1 MENIT
6 NIPKL
11 HVRNLVRRSSRHS
24 TKYHGVRRRP
34 WGRYAAEIRNPNT
47 KQRHWLGTF
56 DTAEEAALAYDISSI
71 AFCGIENARTNF
83 VYPFSSFP
91 SPYNNSTAPPSPP
104 PLPPPPSPPST
115 PELEVVE
122 NNCMKIEMND
132 DINDDDE
139 SLVIASILQSFRYT
153 NTLDK
158 LAL

>member
-1 MENIT
+1 MENIAT
-6 NIPKL
+6 DIPQL
-11 HVRNLVRRSSRHS
+11 HFRNLRRSSRHS
-24 TKYHGVRRRP
+24 TKYHGVRKRP

-56 DTAEEAALAYDISSI
+56 DTAEEAAFAYDISSI

-91 SPYNNSTAPPSPP
+91 SLYNSPAPAPPSPS
-104 PLPPPPSPPST
+104 PLPPPPPPST

-122 NNCMKIEMND
+122 NNNCMEIEMND
-132 DINDDDE
+132 DDDDE
-139 SLVIASILQSFRYT
+139 SLVIASILQSFCHS

>member
-6 NIPKL
+6 NIPQL

-83 VYPFSSFP
+83 LYQSFP
-91 SPYNNSTAPPSPP
+91 LPYNHSSAPPSPP
-104 PLPPPPSPPST
+104 PLPPPPPST

-122 NNCMKIEMND
+122 NNYMEIEMNND
-132 DINDDDE
+132 DKDDDE

>member
-6 NIPKL
+6 NIPQL

-34 WGRYAAEIRNPNT
+34 WGRFAAEIRNPNT
-47 KQRHWLGTF
+47 KLRHWLGTF

-91 SPYNNSTAPPSPP
+91 SPYNNSPA
-104 PLPPPPSPPST
+104 PPPPPPPPPPST

-122 NNCMKIEMND
+122 NNCMEIEMND
-132 DINDDDE
+132 NNNDDE
-139 SLVIASILQSFRYT
+139 SLVIASILQSFCHT
-153 NTLDK
+153 HTLDK

>member
-1 MENIT
+1 MENI
-6 NIPKL
+6 PHL
-11 HVRNLVRRSSRHS
+11 HVRRRSSRHS

-56 DTAEEAALAYDISSI
+56 DTAEEAAFAYDISSI
-71 AFCGIENARTNF
+71 AFCGIQNARTNF

-91 SPYNNSTAPPSPP
+91 NPPAPSPP
-104 PLPPPPSPPST
+104 PPPSV
-115 PELEVVE
+115 PELEVLE
-122 NNCMKIEMND
+122 NNIEM
-132 DINDDDE
+132 NDDDE
-139 SLVIASILQSFRYT
+139 SLVIASILQSFVHT

>member
-6 NIPKL
+6 NIPQL

-34 WGRYAAEIRNPNT
+34 WGRFAAEIRNPNT

-91 SPYNNSTAPPSPP
+91 SPYNNY
-104 PLPPPPSPPST
+104 PPPPPPPPPST

-122 NNCMKIEMND
+122 NNCMEIEMN
-132 DINDDDE
+132 DDE
-139 SLVIASILQSFRYT
+139 SLVIASILQSFCHT
-153 NTLDK
+153 HTLDK

>member
-1 MENIT
+1 MENI
-6 NIPKL
+6 IPQL
-11 HVRNLVRRSSRHS
+11 HVRNLGRRSSRHS

-83 VYPFSSFP
+83 VYPFMSFP
-91 SPYNNSTAPPSPP
+91 SSSSQPPPSPP
-104 PLPPPPSPPST
+104 PPPPPPPPST
-115 PELEVVE
+115 PELEVIE
-122 NNCMKIEMND
+122 NEEDDND
-132 DINDDDE
+132 NDNDDDE
-139 SLVIASILQSFRYT
+139 SLVIASILQTFRHS

>member
-6 NIPKL
+6 NIPQL
-11 HVRNLVRRSSRHS
+11 HVRNLGRSSRHS

-47 KQRHWLGTF
+47 KQRHWLGTY
-56 DTAEEAALAYDISSI
+56 DTAEEAAFAYDISSI

-83 VYPFSSFP
+83 VYPFPSFP
-91 SPYNNSTAPPSPP
+91 SLYNSPAPPSPP
-104 PLPPPPSPPST
+104 PLSPPPPPPST
-115 PELEVVE
+115 PELEVFE
-122 NNCMKIEMND
+122 NNCMEIEMTDNAG
-132 DINDDDE
+132 DDE
-139 SLVIASILQSFRYT
+139 SLLIASILQSFCHT

>member
-6 NIPKL
+6 IPQL
-11 HVRNLVRRSSRHS
+11 HVRNLGRRSSRHS

-91 SPYNNSTAPPSPP
+91 SPYNTPAPPSPP
-104 PLPPPPSPPST
+104 PPPPPPST

-122 NNCMKIEMND
+122 NNCMEIEMNVD
-132 DINDDDE
+132 DDDE
-139 SLVIASILQSFRYT
+139 SLVIASIFQSFGHS